1 MRIAIVLLAA
11 VFAAV
16 ALPVHGQN
24 EDRFAKVEIK
34 ITPIRDGL
42 ALLTGQGG
50 NMVVST
56 GEDGSFLI
64 DDQYAPLSDKIRAAI
79 ASLNDQPVRF
89 VLNTHFH
96 GDHTGG
102 NENLGVAGAVIV
114 AHDNVRKRMSQAQF
128 LETFKRDLK
137 PAPAAALP
145 LVTFSDGLSLHLNG
159 QDVRAIHVAHAHT
172 DGDAMVWFEQA
183 NVLHMGD
190 IYFNGLYPFI
200 DVDAGGGINGM
211 IAGVDKALTLI
222 DDSAVVVP
230 GHGPLSNRA
239 ELVAYGE
246 MLRGFRARVAELKQ
260 QGKSLD
266 QIIAAKPTAKYDAI
280 WAGQFISPELLIGFI
295 YKTL

>member
-1 MRIAIVLLAA
+1 MRIANIVLAA
-11 VFAAV
+11 LFVLVVFPANA
-16 ALPVHGQN
+16 QSD
-24 EDRFAKVEIK
+24 DRFAKVEITV
-34 ITPIRDGL
+34 TPIRDGL

-50 NMVVST
+50 NIVLST
-56 GEDGSFLI
+56 GTDGSFII
-64 DDQYAPLSDKIRAAI
+64 DDQFAPLNDKIRAAI
-79 ASLNDQPVRF
+79 ATLSDKPVRF

-102 NENLGVAGAVIV
+102 NERFGSDGAVIV
-114 AHDNVRKRMSQAQF
+114 AHDNVRLRMSHAQF

-137 PAPAAALP
+137 PSPAAALP

-159 QDVRAIHVAHAHT
+159 QDVRALHVAHAHT
-172 DGDAMVWFEQA
+172 DGDAIVWFAQA
-183 NVLHMGD
+183 RVLHMGD

-200 DVDAGGGINGM
+200 DIDAGGGINGM
-211 IAGVDKALTLI
+211 IAGVDQALALI

-239 ELVAYGE
+239 ELAAYGE
-246 MLRGFRARVAELKQ
+246 MLRGFRSQVAAFKQ
-260 QGKSLD
+260 QGKTLD
-266 QIIAAKPTAKYDAI
+266 EVIAAKPTAQYDAV